1 MDKRTKS
8 KERPRSNSK
17 DKKKQP
23 LPQQKRKMRDVTEA
37 KRQAYY
43 NANKRIIDKKN
54 ARKEDLMLCVK
65 ENQMKIAQ
73 HIIVSQQLIDVI
85 DIRGLEEYQ
94 KLTYTL
100 DITGQD
106 PYTQSKVE
114 KTFNGQLWNPVS
126 WAYFQS
132 KMDYLTTFYEQM
144 NINLSHSLDINP
156 GKFDIDNNDE
166 NLYLN
171 KGKM

>member
-94 KLTYTL
+94 KLTYRQT
-100 DITGQD
+100 
-106 PYTQSKVE
+106 P
-114 KTFNGQLWNPVS
+114 
-126 WAYFQS
+126 
-132 KMDYLTTFYEQM
+132 
-144 NINLSHSLDINP
+144 
-156 GKFDIDNNDE
+156 
-166 NLYLN
+166 
-171 KGKM
+171 